1 MLAHSINDMER
12 KATVQPAYNPLD
24 YDINE
29 VMNDARALRAQYIY
43 AWIRQTW
50 RSLAAAW
57 RKRRDY
63 SRAFAELQTFS
74 DYELHDI
81 GMSRGD
87 IRAAVYGARLPL
99 STRVAEAISRMFGVF
114 AAWRRRRHT
123 IVELNSLDDH
133 LLRDIGLNR
142 GDISR
147 TVANVNHPR
156 TAA

>member
-12 KATVQPAYNPLD
+12 KATVQPAYDHRD
-24 YDINE
+24 YDLE
-29 VMNDARALRAQYIY
+29 AVMSAARALRAQYFY
-43 AWIRQTW
+43 AWTRQTW
-50 RSLAAAW
+50 RAFADAW
-57 RKRRDY
+57 RKRRAY
-63 SRAFAELQTFS
+63 GRAFAELQTLS

-87 IRAAVYGARLPL
+87 IRVAVYGARLPL
-99 STRVAEAISRMFGVF
+99 STRLAEAMSRVFARF

-133 LLRDIGLNR
+133 VLRDIGITR
-142 GDISR
+142 GDITS
-147 TVANVNHPR
+147 TVANANHPR